1 MRSTPW
7 HEARSDL
14 LGQMPRAL
22 AGIALV
28 AWTVYGKLGLA
39 IAALAWLN
47 PDLVWD
53 HQDRGN

>member
-1 MRSTPW
+1 
-7 HEARSDL
+7 
-14 LGQMPRAL
+14 MPRAL

-28 AWTVYGKLGLA
+28 AWTVYAKLGLA